1 MSVSVRYL
9 LLAALLGAAG
19 PAYADGDAVA
29 GKKVFNRC
37 MACHAADKPTN
48 KVGPHLAGIVGRP
61 VASVADFKGYS
72 DAMKA
77 KGASGAVWDEAALT
91 AYITDPKGYIP
102 GNNMAF
108 SGLKKPDDIANV
120 IAYMKSVA
128 PK

>member
-1 MSVSVRYL
+1 MSVSLRLL
-9 LLAALLGAAG
+9 LLAATLGAAG
-19 PAYADGDAVA
+19 PAFADGDAAA

-37 MACHAADKPTN
+37 SACHAADKPTN
-48 KVGPHLAGIVGRP
+48 KVGPHLVGIVGRP

-77 KGASGAVWDEAALT
+77 KGASGAVWDEAALS
-91 AYITDPKGYIP
+91 AYIADPKGYIP
-102 GNNMAF
+102 DNKMAF
-108 SGLKKPDDIANV
+108 SGLKKPEDIANV